1 MSVNSPETPLVSTG
15 TADEAVG
22 ALFIPSANENFADDA
37 ATKAWIEDNLLPLIS
52 EAESEGVEQRSEW
65 SAIREMLY
73 LRHAADRGY
82 KGESDAFLPIYA
94 KASDTRTS
102 HMSRALFPTDQ
113 VVDVAREDDE
123 GTMPGGTGDEEVV
136 KAWMQYQIE
145 REAKLRL
152 NMKKF
157 LRQLNDYG
165 FSAAKVYWNKP
176 QETDKQVRLQK
187 VLTAG
192 MYGNLSAANC
202 EGARFLTRDVFG
214 FYMWPTTVD
223 DASQASLVF
232 ETMPISKQDADL
244 RFKNGTWKNEA
255 EAGFPDTAAE
265 YENDLQQNAEL
276 VSGAASTPVNS
287 AARGELGT
295 WGYAKECWFRMP
307 VPDKLYGPGE
317 TKRTPV
323 PVKVVLVNGIPVE
336 ATRNP
341 FWHQRA
347 PYVTHALNQRPA
359 SAYGVGL
366 GRMGLELQTL
376 INDTANQTQDN
387 VTYGLNPMLVVNP
400 NQLVGNANVVV
411 KPGGVINTLDP
422 ATGVKWDRPPV
433 EQMQYGNQQLNTLVS
448 FMNDLLGTPPI
459 LQGTGSK
466 GSGKTATGSQILQN
480 NVKSD
485 MQDVIEDVELAVLIP
500 TMEMVYMLGQQYE
513 KDERWIAVAGAPPIR
528 FTREAFLGQFKFRWL
543 ASSQTANQQ
552 VRAQQA
558 MMFMQ
563 MLPGVIPL
571 LQVQG
576 KMVNPE
582 PLMKLIYSTLI
593 GGRDFDKIVVPM
605 PMMPGMMPGAPG
617 APPPPGGIP
626 GEESIPGEDG
636 GRARSAVEQAPGGS
650 GPVAPGE
657 AEDFMNVRAGADEMA
672 GMMGG
677 MGFGGGDE

>member
-1 MSVNSPETPLVSTG
+1 MSQNAPETPLVSTG
-15 TADEAVG
+15 PADEAE
-22 ALFIPSANENFADDA
+22 ALFIPSATENFADDKTA
-37 ATKAWIEDNLLPLIS
+37 KAWIEDNLLPLVS
-52 EAESEGVEQRSEW
+52 DAESMGTEQRAEW

-113 VVDVAREDDE
+113 VVDVVKEDDQGIE
-123 GTMPGGTGDEEVV
+123 PGGTGDEETV

-165 FSAAKVYWNKP
+165 FSVAKVYWHKP
-176 QETDKQVRLQK
+176 QEADKEVRLQK
-187 VLTAG
+187 VLAAG
-192 MYGNLSAANC
+192 TYGNLSAANC

-223 DASQASLVF
+223 DAQQASLVF

-244 RFKNGTWKNEA
+244 RFKNGTWKNES
-255 EAGFPDTAAE
+255 EAGFPDTSAE
-265 YENDLQQNAEL
+265 YEQDLQQNVDL
-276 VSGAASTPVNS
+276 VTGEGSTPVNS
-287 AARGELGT
+287 ASRGELGT
-295 WGYAKECWFRMP
+295 WGYVKECWFRMP
-307 VPDKLYGPGE
+307 VPAKLYGPGE
-317 TKRTPV
+317 VKGSPV

-341 FWHQRA
+341 FWHQKA

-387 VTYGLNPMLVVNP
+387 VTYGLNPMLIVNP
-400 NQLVGNANVVV
+400 NQLVGNANVVI
-411 KPGGVINTLDP
+411 KPGGVINTLEP
-422 ATGVKWDRPPV
+422 SNGVKWDRPPV

-513 KDERWIAVAGAPPIR
+513 KDERWIAIAGQPPIR

-563 MLPGVIPL
+563 MLPGVLPL
-571 LQVQG
+571 LQAQG

-593 GGRDFDKIVVPM
+593 GGRDFDKIVVPLPM
-605 PMMPGMMPGAPG
+605 PPMMPGAP
-617 APPPPGGIP
+617 APLGDPSFPGGENNP
-626 GEESIPGEDG
+626 GGD
-636 GRARSAVEQAPGGS
+636 RARSAVEQAPGGS
-650 GPVAPGE
+650 GEVAPGE
-657 AEDFMNVRAGADEMA
+657 AEDFMSVRAGADEMA
-672 GMMGG
+672 GFAGAMGG
-677 MGFGGGDE
+677 GFGGEDE

>member
-1 MSVNSPETPLVSTG
+1 MSQNAPETPLVSTG
-15 TADEAVG
+15 PADEAE
-22 ALFIPSANENFADDA
+22 ALFIPSATENFADDKTA
-37 ATKAWIEDNLLPLIS
+37 KAWIEDNLLPLIS
-52 EAESEGVEQRSEW
+52 DAESMGTEQRAEW

-113 VVDVAREDDE
+113 VVDVVKEDSDVDD
-123 GTMPGGTGDEEVV
+123 MGDEETV

-165 FSAAKVYWNKP
+165 FSVAKVYWHKP
-176 QETDKQVRLQK
+176 QEADKEVRLQK
-187 VLTAG
+187 VLAAG
-192 MYGNLSAANC
+192 TYGNLSAANC

-223 DASQASLVF
+223 DAQQASLVF

-244 RFKNGTWKNEA
+244 RFKNGTWKNES
-255 EAGFPDTAAE
+255 EAGFPDTSAE
-265 YENDLQQNAEL
+265 YEQDLQQNVDL
-276 VSGAASTPVNS
+276 VTGEGSTPVNS
-287 AARGELGT
+287 ASRGELGT
-295 WGYAKECWFRMP
+295 WGYVKECWFRMP
-307 VPDKLYGPGE
+307 VPAKLYGPGE
-317 TKRTPV
+317 VKGSPV

-341 FWHQRA
+341 FWHQRT

-387 VTYGLNPMLVVNP
+387 VTYGLNPMLIVNP
-400 NQLVGNANVVV
+400 NQLVGNANVVI
-411 KPGGVINTLDP
+411 KPGGVINTLEP
-422 ATGVKWDRPPV
+422 ANGVKWDRPPV

-513 KDERWIAVAGAPPIR
+513 KDERWIAIAGQPPIR
-528 FTREAFLGQFKFRWL
+528 FTRDAFLGQFKFRWL

-563 MLPGVIPL
+563 MLPGVLPL
-571 LQVQG
+571 LQAQG

-593 GGRDFDKIVVPM
+593 GGRDFDKIVVPLPM
-605 PMMPGMMPGAPG
+605 PPMMGMPGAP
-617 APPPPGGIP
+617 APVP
-626 GEESIPGEDG
+626 GEENNPGGD
-636 GRARSAVEQAPGGS
+636 RARSAVEQAPGGS
-650 GPVAPGE
+650 GEVAPGE

-672 GMMGG
+672 GFAGAMGG
-677 MGFGGGDE
+677 GFDE

>member
-1 MSVNSPETPLVSTG
+1 MSQNAPETPLVSTG
-15 TADEAVG
+15 PADEAE
-22 ALFIPSANENFADDA
+22 ALFIPSATENFADDKTA
-37 ATKAWIEDNLLPLIS
+37 KAWIEDNLLPLIS
-52 EAESEGVEQRSEW
+52 DAESMGTEQRAEW

-113 VVDVAREDDE
+113 VVDVVKEDSDVDD
-123 GTMPGGTGDEEVV
+123 MGDEETV

-165 FSAAKVYWNKP
+165 FSVAKVYWHKP
-176 QETDKQVRLQK
+176 QEADKEVRLQK
-187 VLTAG
+187 VLAAG
-192 MYGNLSAANC
+192 TYGNLSAANC

-223 DASQASLVF
+223 DAQQASLVF

-244 RFKNGTWKNEA
+244 RFKNGTWKNES
-255 EAGFPDTAAE
+255 EAGFPDTSAE
-265 YENDLQQNAEL
+265 YEQDLQQNVDL
-276 VSGAASTPVNS
+276 VTGEGSTPVNS
-287 AARGELGT
+287 ASRGELGT
-295 WGYAKECWFRMP
+295 WGYVKECWFRMP
-307 VPDKLYGPGE
+307 VPAKLYGPGE
-317 TKRTPV
+317 VKGSPV

-341 FWHQRA
+341 FWHQRT

-387 VTYGLNPMLVVNP
+387 VTYGLNPMLIVNP
-400 NQLVGNANVVV
+400 NQLVGNANVVI
-411 KPGGVINTLDP
+411 KPGGVINTLEP
-422 ATGVKWDRPPV
+422 ANGVKWDRPPV

-513 KDERWIAVAGAPPIR
+513 KDERWIAIAGQPPIR
-528 FTREAFLGQFKFRWL
+528 FTRDAFLGQFKFRWL

-563 MLPGVIPL
+563 MLPGVLPL
-571 LQVQG
+571 LQAQG

-593 GGRDFDKIVVPM
+593 GGRDFDKIVVPLPM
-605 PMMPGMMPGAPG
+605 PPMMPGMPGAPAPG
-617 APPPPGGIP
+617 ATP
-626 GEESIPGEDG
+626 GEENNPGGD
-636 GRARSAVEQAPGGS
+636 RARSAVEQAPGGS
-650 GPVAPGE
+650 GEVAPGE

-672 GMMGG
+672 GFAGAMGG
-677 MGFGGGDE
+677 GFDE

>member
-1 MSVNSPETPLVSTG
+1 MSQSAPETPLVSTNQD
-15 TADEAVG
+15 DEANPLWFPTG
-22 ALFIPSANENFADDA
+22 KENFADDA
-37 ATKAWIEDNLLPLIS
+37 KAKAWIEDNLIPLVTD
-52 EAESEGVEQRSEW
+52 AENMGSEQRAEW

-73 LRHAADRGY
+73 LRHSAKRGY

-113 VVDVAREDDE
+113 VVDVVKEDDQ
-123 GTMPGGTGDEEVV
+123 GTEPGGTGDEEAV

-165 FSAAKVYWNKP
+165 FSVAKVYWHKP
-176 QETDKQVRLQK
+176 QDADKQVKLEK
-187 VLTAG
+187 VLTLDG
-192 MYGNLSAANC
+192 TYGNMSAANC
-202 EGARFLTRDVFG
+202 EGLRFLTRDVFG

-223 DASQASLVF
+223 DASQASLMF
-232 ETMPISKQDADL
+232 ETMQVSKQDADL

-255 EAGFPDTAAE
+255 EAGFPDTSAE
-265 YENDLQQNAEL
+265 YEQDLQQNSEL
-276 VSGAASTPVNS
+276 VTGEGATPANS
-287 AARGELGT
+287 SSRGELGT

-307 VPDKLYGPGE
+307 VPAALYGPGE
-317 TKRTPV
+317 TKGSPV
-323 PVKVVLVNGIPVE
+323 PVKVVLVNGVPVE

-341 FWHQRA
+341 FWHQKA

-387 VTYGLNPMLVVNP
+387 VTYGLNPMLIVNP
-400 NQLVGNANVVV
+400 NALVGNANVVI
-411 KPGGVINTLDP
+411 KPGGVINTLEP
-422 ATGVKWDRPPV
+422 QNGVKWDRPPV

-500 TMEMVYMLGQQYE
+500 TMEMAYMLGQQYE
-513 KDERWIAVAGAPPIR
+513 KDERWIAIAGLPPIR

-563 MLPGVIPL
+563 MLPGVLPL

-605 PMMPGMMPGAPG
+605 PMMPGMPGALPPGAPG
-617 APPPPGGIP
+617 QAPPPGEGG
-626 GEESIPGEDG
+626 D
-636 GRARSAVEQAPGGS
+636 RARSAVEQAPEGS

-677 MGFGGGDE
+677 MGGFGGEDE

>member
-1 MSVNSPETPLVSTG
+1 MSINAPETPLVSTG
-15 TADEAVG
+15 PADEAA
-22 ALFIPSANENFADDA
+22 ALFIPSATENFAADP
-37 ATKAWIEDNLLPLIS
+37 KYKQWIEDNLLPLVAD
-52 EAESEGVEQRSEW
+52 AESMGTAQRDEW
-65 SAIREMLY
+65 QAIRDMLY
-73 LRHAADRGY
+73 LKHAADRGY

-113 VVDVAREDDE
+113 VVDVVKEDSDIDDA
-123 GTMPGGTGDEEVV
+123 GDEEAV
-136 KAWMQYQIE
+136 KAWLQYQIE

-165 FSAAKVYWNKP
+165 FSVAKVYWNKP
-176 QETDKQVRLQK
+176 QETDKEVRLKK
-187 VLTAG
+187 VLAAG
-192 MYGNLSAANC
+192 TYGNLSAANC
-202 EGARFLTRDVFG
+202 EGLRFLTRDVFA
-214 FYMWPTTVD
+214 FYVWPTTVD
-223 DASQASLVF
+223 DPSQASLMF
-232 ETMPISKQDADL
+232 EAMPISKQDADL
-244 RFKNGTWKNEA
+244 RFDNGTWVNRE
-255 EAGFPDTAAE
+255 EAGFPDTSDE
-265 YENDLQQNAEL
+265 YDSNLQQNIDAVTGE
-276 VSGAASTPVNS
+276 GATPANS
-287 AARGELGT
+287 ASKGELGT

-307 VPDKLYGPGE
+307 VPDKLYGAAE
-317 TKRTPV
+317 TKGTPV

-341 FWHQRA
+341 FWHQKP
-347 PYVTHALNQRPA
+347 PYVMHALNQRPA

-387 VTYGLNPMLVVNP
+387 VTYGLNPMLIVNP
-400 NQLVGNANVVV
+400 NQLVGNANVVI
-411 KPGGVINTLDP
+411 KPGGVINTLEP
-422 ATGVKWDRPPV
+422 QNGVKWDRPPV

-500 TMEMVYMLGQQYE
+500 TMEMAYMLGQQYE
-513 KDERWIAVAGAPPIR
+513 KDERWIAIAGQPPIR

-563 MLPGVIPL
+563 MLPGVLPL
-571 LQVQG
+571 LQQQG

-593 GGRDFDKIVVPM
+593 GGRDFDKIVIPLPM
-605 PMMPGMMPGAPG
+605 PPMMGMPPTPGQPGT
-617 APPPPGGIP
+617 IP
-626 GEESIPGEDG
+626 GEENNPGEDG

-650 GPVAPGE
+650 GEVAPGE

-672 GMMGG
+672 GFAGAMG
-677 MGFGGGDE
+677 GFGGEDG